1 MTGFG
6 AGTHPANYNR
16 RIVTLDFLGTL
27 QRTHRCGDLRIT
39 HSGETVTL
47 MGWVNRRR
55 DHGNL
60 IFLDL
65 RDRTGITQVVL
76 DKEASPLAHAKAEA
90 ARPEYVVAVTGRVR
104 TRGAGLA
111 NPNMPTGDIELVADT
126 LLLLNDA
133 RTPPFP
139 IADDAPITNE
149 EIRLKYRYLDLRRAE
164 LQKNFVLRHQVTRAI
179 RDNLSD
185 NGFLEIETPL
195 LTRSTPEGARD
206 YLVPSRVHPGHF
218 FALPQSPQIFKQLLM
233 VSGFDRYFQ
242 IARCF
247 RDEDLRADRQP
258 DFTQIDLEIS
268 FPQMSTIFAT
278 AEGFLRAAFHAAG
291 IDLGSEPFVQM
302 TYDQAI
308 TRYGIDKPDMRLPAM
323 VDLSAT
329 LTPELR
335 ETLKIDPTL
344 PVLGFTIPRVGELS
358 GTARKSL
365 LSEIRTFFG
374 DSGLDILDVVRL
386 RTSEAFLPLAQEIEG
401 KLAAELSVF
410 NTPTNLSSRPERSE
424 VQRPAAPPALGL
436 AAGLSLL
443 NDAAE
448 KEGFSPGAAADLH
461 IVITPKPGT
470 PAMWNYDPQWIYK
483 RVGALRLDLAKKF
496 ADKHGLFTQTGP
508 DGRGAAADFKFLWV
522 TDFPMYEWNEEH
534 KTWDAAHHPF
544 TSPHEDDITSGR
556 LVNDK
561 GAVRALAYDIVLN
574 GTELGSGSIRIHR
587 KDVQAEIFRSL
598 GMSDAEAHARFGF
611 FLDALEYGTP
621 PHGGIALGLDRI
633 VMILAGATSLREV
646 IAFPK
651 TAKAIDLM
659 VDAPTT
665 VSDTQLRDLSL
676 KVITRS

>member
-1 MTGFG
+1 
-6 AGTHPANYNR
+6 
-16 RIVTLDFLGTL
+16 
-27 QRTHRCGDLRIT
+27 
-39 HSGETVTL
+39 

-65 RDRTGITQVVL
+65 RDRFGITQVVL
-76 DKEASPLAHAKAEA
+76 DKEAAPEAHAKAEA
-90 ARPEYVVAVTGRVR
+90 ARPEYVVAVTGRLR
-104 TRGAGLA
+104 ERGEGLK
-111 NPNMPTGDIELVADT
+111 NPKMPTGDVEVVAST

-133 RTPPFP
+133 KTPPFP
-139 IADDAPITNE
+139 IADDTAVNE
-149 EIRLKYRYLDLRRAE
+149 ESRLKYRYLDLRRPE
-164 LQKNFVLRHQVTRAI
+164 LQKNFVLRHEVTRAI
-179 RDNLSD
+179 RNYLSD
-185 NGFLEIETPL
+185 QGFLEIETPL

-258 DFTQIDLEIS
+258 DFTQIDLELT
-268 FPQMSTIFAT
+268 FPQMATIFAT
-278 AEGFLRAAFHAAG
+278 AEGFLRAAFSAAG
-291 IDLGSEPFVQM
+291 IDLGTELFIQM

-308 TRYGIDKPDMRLPAM
+308 SKYGIDKPDMRLPAM

-329 LTPELR
+329 LSADLR
-335 ETLKIDPTL
+335 ETLKIDPEL
-344 PVLGFTIPRVGELS
+344 PVLGFTIPHVGDLS
-358 GTARKSL
+358 GTATKSL
-365 LSEIRTFFG
+365 LSEIRAFFG
-374 DSGLDILDVVRL
+374 DTGLDILDLKRL
-386 RTSEAFLPLAQEIEG
+386 GTAPAFQSLANQLGEELNEEYRRFAKVDPSSTLASEPAHLA
-401 KLAAELSVF
+401 
-410 NTPTNLSSRPERSE
+410 
-424 VQRPAAPPALGL
+424 
-436 AAGLSLL
+436 
-443 NDAAE
+443 
-448 KEGFSPGAAADLH
+448 

-470 PAMWNYDPQWIYK
+470 PALWNYDPQWIYK
-483 RVGALRLDLAKKF
+483 RVGALRLELAKKF
-496 ADKHGLFTQTGP
+496 ADKHKLFDPSGP
-508 DGRGAAADFKFLWV
+508 DGTRTAADFRFLWV

-534 KTWDAAHHPF
+534 KSWDAAHHPF
-544 TSPHEDDITSGR
+544 TSPHEEDIISGK

-587 KDVQAEIFRSL
+587 KDVQQQIFNSL
-598 GMSDAEAHARFGF
+598 GMSDEEAHERFGF

-676 KVITRS
+676 RTVTRS